1 MRLFGPIGLTIATT
15 LTAGIASTASAA
27 GLDPYISEIRIAQT
41 GPNTDR
47 FIEITGAPGTDLSQD
62 SIVVIGDIEGAFPPE
77 QNGGIEMVVSLD
89 GVTIPGDGVLLIA
102 EDTFSQGTPDATAS
116 LPFETADNLTVMLV
130 ENFTGAVDDDL
141 DSDNDGILDIEPW
154 TMVLS
159 SVAILIDADPN
170 GFSSDYFYSNDTVG
184 PVDGFTPLHA
194 WQCTDTGAWRP
205 GSDALGGPNE
215 TPGELNATC
224 DGGGGGGDLVLNEY
238 RLDQSGSDNDEY
250 VELAGT
256 PGTSLDGVFFIAIG
270 DGTGGSGVAEC
281 VIDLSGSSIGNTG
294 YFVICETTFSLGQ
307 GDLVLESNGLNLE
320 NSDNVTYLLVRDFT
334 GEGGADLDTDD
345 NGVIDSPLPWSEVI
359 DSIALIETFGSG
371 ELVYSD
377 NTLGPDGSY
386 VPAQGYRCSP
396 DGIWTIGSFSVDD
409 NTDTPGFENLAC
421 PVLQCGGDEARSCFE
436 TRAEPGCSDASCCD
450 LVADIDPACA
460 SEEWDAN
467 CVQLAQQTCLSQG
480 SSPSLTLSEVRMK
493 QAGSDDDE
501 FFELTGAPGTSLD
514 GVSLVVIGSIGADS
528 DGGIETAVNLSGYS
542 IGKSG
547 YFVAAEESFTL
558 GNADATLDLV
568 FNDSMNK
575 TLLLVFNFTGTVNG
589 DLDTN
594 NDCTLD
600 SQPWDTL
607 IDGVAWTSPND
618 TNCVYYGTATPGDG
632 DYSPGHAYVCEL
644 SSGTWGVGTFA
655 ADDSAAADTPGT
667 ANPEDCDTSDCE
679 EAIAQGLDAV
689 GIDLL
694 QNYGPEGCCSFWDAA
709 CDEFVARNLTFESSA
724 PAEVFIDEMRIDQF
738 GDDNDEYIELST
750 APGQSL
756 DGYTVIVIGDGSTGS
771 GQVETRIPLIDVTAD
786 DNGLVLIADG
796 STYTLGTPSYDFSFD
811 IENSDNITCLVVYGF
826 SGDDLAPD
834 LDAEDDGVLDTT
846 PWVETSYCVALIE
859 TDPATEG
866 DQVYC
871 DTQVGPDTTFV
882 PAHVYFDCGLEMW
895 EIGLIDP
902 VGETDTPG
910 ELNPGCDSGGVPC
923 PGDFNGD
930 GVVDGGDFGNL
941 LASWGLCTGCPQ
953 DLNGDGSVTGAD
965 VGLMLSFWGQCP

>member
-359 DSIALIETFGSG
+359 DSIQVAVCIAVPRR
-371 ELVYSD
+371 ELWHAIFVVVGR
-377 NTLGPDGSY
+377 LRHA
-386 VPAQGYRCSP
+386 V
-396 DGIWTIGSFSVDD
+396 
-409 NTDTPGFENLAC
+409 
-421 PVLQCGGDEARSCFE
+421 
-436 TRAEPGCSDASCCD
+436 
-450 LVADIDPACA
+450 
-460 SEEWDAN
+460 
-467 CVQLAQQTCLSQG
+467 TCQ
-480 SSPSLTLSEVRMK
+480 R
-493 QAGSDDDE
+493 
-501 FFELTGAPGTSLD
+501 
-514 GVSLVVIGSIGADS
+514 
-528 DGGIETAVNLSGYS
+528 
-542 IGKSG
+542 
-547 YFVAAEESFTL
+547 
-558 GNADATLDLV
+558 
-568 FNDSMNK
+568 
-575 TLLLVFNFTGTVNG
+575 
-589 DLDTN
+589 
-594 NDCTLD
+594 
-600 SQPWDTL
+600 
-607 IDGVAWTSPND
+607 
-618 TNCVYYGTATPGDG
+618 
-632 DYSPGHAYVCEL
+632 
-644 SSGTWGVGTFA
+644 
-655 ADDSAAADTPGT
+655 
-667 ANPEDCDTSDCE
+667 
-679 EAIAQGLDAV
+679 
-689 GIDLL
+689 
-694 QNYGPEGCCSFWDAA
+694 
-709 CDEFVARNLTFESSA
+709 
-724 PAEVFIDEMRIDQF
+724 
-738 GDDNDEYIELST
+738 
-750 APGQSL
+750 
-756 DGYTVIVIGDGSTGS
+756 
-771 GQVETRIPLIDVTAD
+771 
-786 DNGLVLIADG
+786 
-796 STYTLGTPSYDFSFD
+796 
-811 IENSDNITCLVVYGF
+811 
-826 SGDDLAPD
+826 
-834 LDAEDDGVLDTT
+834 
-846 PWVETSYCVALIE
+846 
-859 TDPATEG
+859 
-866 DQVYC
+866 
-871 DTQVGPDTTFV
+871 
-882 PAHVYFDCGLEMW
+882 
-895 EIGLIDP
+895 
-902 VGETDTPG
+902 
-910 ELNPGCDSGGVPC
+910 
-923 PGDFNGD
+923 
-930 GVVDGGDFGNL
+930 
-941 LASWGLCTGCPQ
+941 
-953 DLNGDGSVTGAD
+953 
-965 VGLMLSFWGQCP
+965 